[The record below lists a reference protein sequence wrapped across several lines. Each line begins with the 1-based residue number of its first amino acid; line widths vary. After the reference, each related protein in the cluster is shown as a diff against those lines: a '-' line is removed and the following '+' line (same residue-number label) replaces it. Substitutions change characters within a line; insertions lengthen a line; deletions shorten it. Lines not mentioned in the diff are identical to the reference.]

1 MCRTEA
7 VRYAADVHEEFDAGE
22 RGGLYLKPMVHAG
35 KGSCFGG
42 ELVDLDRAGTNA
54 TVQALDVILRE
65 TPAAI
70 VTPPIYAS
78 DALEGSNPL
87 FAVRAL
93 REFVWICLTE
103 CRRRIERS

>member
-1 MCRTEA
+1 LCLPKA
-7 VRYAADVHEEFDAGE
+7 VSYADCVREEFDAGE

-42 ELVDLDRAGTNA
+42 ELVDLDRAGASA
-54 TVQALDVILRE
+54 TLQALDVILRE

-93 REFVWICLTE
+93 REFVWICLAE
-103 CRRRIERS
+103 CRRRIERK